1 VLRQLISK
9 VKNREFSDESILRNL
24 GYLLAIL
31 LVSAY
36 QLHPYLKGNLIGD
49 PFDGRLMV
57 VLHEHWVNFLK
68 GNQGFRDTGFFY
80 PINTGLGFSDA
91 FVFQGFIYVVIRLF
105 VSDLLMSWAI
115 TNAIVLLLGN
125 LGLAFLSREII
136 KNYYLRI
143 FMIIAAGTSFSYLS
157 HFFIYTNVNGYILTI
172 YFALFLIKIFQ
183 NNAIRNSYKTSLSII
198 GIVIVFPLQLLSGW
212 YASFYSAVFVFGF
225 FIVSII
231 LNTKNTAKQLQIFIK
246 NVNKKALLLS
256 ILILITL
263 VGLWAY
269 IYLPSSTEVFRSK
282 KEILDGSP
290 SLRTFL
296 NSNYYGGGVF
306 NFIHQFLSIK
316 EFPSYDKSNFG
327 LTFSV
332 LFAWIFSGF
341 YALKFFKYRNISYI
355 WITSTLVM
363 LIFVKFG
370 DFSLFSTL
378 YQFIP
383 QLGSVRAPIRYI
395 SIFAITNIII
405 FIVILD
411 NLMNK
416 KRLKN
421 IYKFLIIIMLTIL
434 CLDQVRFEYPSW
446 KRTDYIDNRFQ
457 DQYSTIKEN
466 CTSFYIDS
474 EGMEWWDDQLTGM
487 TVSAK
492 LGIPTFNGYSG
503 GFPKDF
509 PNQAWR
515 SKTDLLAFG
524 KWLNINNASKGSCI
538 VRNTKVE
545 PFDTPVF
552 IQSALGFD
560 LLESS
565 KNNSWR
571 WAISNKSEYKII
583 NYRNVSNSGQVKF
596 EIKPAQC
603 LTNLKLNIKLGNW
616 ENKFELATNET
627 EIVTIP
633 VKINPESAQI
643 ISFTVENELCNVGKD
658 PRFLAFNILNA
669 KFISD

>member
-1 VLRQLISK
+1 VLSYLFSK
-9 VKNREFSDESILRNL
+9 VKNRQFSGKSVLRIL
-24 GYLLAIL
+24 GYLFTIL
-31 LVSAY
+31 LVSTY
-36 QLHPYLKGNLIGD
+36 QLHPYLTGNLIGD

-68 GNQGFRDTGFFY
+68 GNQGIRDTGFFY
-80 PINTGLGFSDA
+80 PIQTGLGFSDA
-91 FVFQGFIYVVIRLF
+91 FIFQGLIYVFIRLF
-105 VSDLLMSWAI
+105 VSDLLTSWAI
-115 TNAIVLLLGN
+115 TNSIVLILGN
-125 LGLAFLSREII
+125 IGLAFLSREII
-136 KNYYLRI
+136 KKYYLRI
-143 FMIIAAGTSFSYLS
+143 FMIIATGTSFSYLS
-157 HFFIYTNVNGYILTI
+157 HFFIATNVNGYILTI
-172 YFALFLIKIFQ
+172 YSALFLIKIFQ
-183 NNAIRNSYKTSLSII
+183 HNAIKNSYVTSLSII
-198 GIVIVFPLQLLSGW
+198 GIAIVFPLQLLSGW
-212 YASFYSAVFVFGF
+212 YASFYSAL
-225 FIVSII
+225 FILVLLIISLI
-231 LNTKNTAKQLQIFIK
+231 LNTKSTAVQLLLFIK
-246 NVNKKALLLS
+246 NINKKALALS
-256 ILILITL
+256 VVILIIL

-269 IYLPSSTEVFRSK
+269 IYIPSTSEVIRSK
-282 KEILDGSP
+282 EEILDGSP

-296 NSNYYGGGVF
+296 KSNYYGGGIF
-306 NFIHQFLSIK
+306 SFIHQLLSIE
-316 EFPSYDKSNFG
+316 EFPSYDKANFG
-327 LTFSV
+327 LTISV
-332 LFAWIFSGF
+332 LFSWIFSGF
-341 YALKFFKYRNISYI
+341 CAFKFFKHRNISYI

-370 DFSLFSTL
+370 DFSLFSAL

-383 QLGSVRAPIRYI
+383 QLGSVRSPIRYL
-395 SIFAITNIII
+395 SIFAVTNMII

-411 NLMNK
+411 NLIIK
-416 KRLKN
+416 KPFKSFN
-421 IYKFLIIIMLTIL
+421 NLILIVLLTIL
-434 CLDQVRFEYPSW
+434 CLDQLRFDYPSW
-446 KRTDYIDNRFQ
+446 KRIDYNDSRFE
-457 DQYSTIKEN
+457 DQYSTIKKN

-487 TVSAK
+487 FVSAK
-492 LGIPTFNGYSG
+492 LGVPTFNGYSG

-552 IQSALGFD
+552 IQSASGFD

-565 KNNSWR
+565 RNNTWR
-571 WAISNKSEYKII
+571 WATSNYSEYKLI
-583 NYRNVSNSGQVKF
+583 NYRKISESGQVKF

-627 EIVTIP
+627 QIVTIP
-633 VKINPESAQI
+633 VKINPESAQSI
-643 ISFTVENELCNVGKD
+643 NFTVENELCNFEKD
-658 PRFLAFNILNA
+658 PRLLAFNVLNA

>member
-1 VLRQLISK
+1 MLRQLISK
-9 VKNREFSDESILRNL
+9 VKNRQFFDKSILRNL

-80 PINTGLGFSDA
+80 PVNTGLGFSDA

-115 TNAIVLLLGN
+115 TNSIVLFLGN
-125 LGLAFLSREII
+125 LGLVFLSREII

-157 HFFIYTNVNGYILTI
+157 YFFLFTNVNGYILTI
-172 YFALFLIKIFQ
+172 YSALFLIKIFQ

-198 GIVIVFPLQLLSGW
+198 GIAIVFPLQLLSGW
-212 YASFYSAVFVFGF
+212 YASFYSAVYVLGF
-225 FIVSII
+225 FTISII
-231 LNTKNTAKQLQIFIK
+231 LNTRNTVIQLQLFIK
-246 NVNKKALLLS
+246 NVNKKAFLLS
-256 ILILITL
+256 IVIFIIL

-269 IYLPSSTEVFRSK
+269 IYLPSSAEVFRSK
-282 KEILDGSP
+282 QEILDGSP

-296 NSNYYGGGVF
+296 NSNYYGGGIF
-306 NFIHQFLSIK
+306 NFIYQFLSIE
-316 EFPSYDKSNFG
+316 EFPSSDKSNFG

-332 LFAWIFSGF
+332 LIAWIFSGF
-341 YALKFFKYRNISYI
+341 YALKFFKFRNINYV

-395 SIFAITNIII
+395 SIFAIINIIL

-416 KRLKN
+416 DRFKN
-421 IYKFLIIIMLTIL
+421 IHKYLTVIILTIL
-434 CLDQVRFEYPSW
+434 CLDQLRFEYPSW
-446 KRTDYIDNRFQ
+446 KRTDYTDTRFQ

-487 TVSAK
+487 LVSAK

-503 GFPKDF
+503 GFPKGF
-509 PNQAWR
+509 PNQDWR

-524 KWLNINNASKGSCI
+524 KWLNTNDASKGSCI

-552 IQSALGFD
+552 IQSSSGFD

-571 WAISNKSEYKII
+571 WAISDKSEYKII

-603 LTNLKLNIKLGNW
+603 LTNLKLTIKLGNW
-616 ENKFELATNET
+616 ENQFELDKDET
-627 EIVTIP
+627 KIVTIP
-633 VKINPESAQI
+633 VKINPESVQRI
-643 ISFTVENELCNVGKD
+643 NFTVENELCSVEKD
-658 PRFLAFNILNA
+658 PRLLAFNILNA
-669 KFISD
+669 EFISD